1 MRLIV
6 PGDRPLTGKLL
17 IDDPLLKRMPMIAG
31 STCIRH
37 NGADRQLERIQPTR
51 DKPAKLKYMLISR
64 KFIRVAAMVLML
76 CISVQAIAFA
86 SPACAHLNIPDQ
98 MLESANCHQDSLAT
112 DSCCQQQCQ
121 NCSMLS
127 ATVSTGAAST
137 SSTPAAADRIVH
149 VPVHFYQH
157 IPLPHFRPPLLTV

>member
-1 MRLIV
+1 M
-6 PGDRPLTGKLL
+6 
-17 IDDPLLKRMPMIAG
+17 
-31 STCIRH
+31 
-37 NGADRQLERIQPTR
+37 
-51 DKPAKLKYMLISR
+51 MLSR
-64 KFIRVAAMVLML
+64 KTSRIAAMLLML
-76 CISVQAIAFA
+76 CISVQSIAFA

-112 DSCCQQQCQ
+112 DNCCQQQCQ

-127 ATVSTGAAST
+127 ATVSTGTTST
-137 SSTPAAADRIVH
+137 RSTQAGTDRIVH